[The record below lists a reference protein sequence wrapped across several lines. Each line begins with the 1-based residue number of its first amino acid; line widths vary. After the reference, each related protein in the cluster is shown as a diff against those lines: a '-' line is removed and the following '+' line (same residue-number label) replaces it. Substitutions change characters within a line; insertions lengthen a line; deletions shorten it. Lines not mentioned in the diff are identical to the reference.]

1 MRKLRF
7 DLTID
12 ASAALAPNADS
23 FYAQAYLGGSEIADN
38 FRTLPGIKYKTKI
51 GTVTF
56 GNQLLAVSPCNF
68 PNLNTDD
75 LSSVE
80 IDVCALSAMA
90 QVCQFDLEQ
99 SFVSLQMAAGSNGD
113 FTVANFFNFYWSEM
127 ANSINGQIE
136 SLRWQGDT
144 GLAPLPGPIPDPL
157 SLCDGYEVALTAGLV
172 PPVTVPPTTPVVNG
186 GTGAIATFAT
196 LITKLN
202 AAFALTPANIAS
214 RTADLRFYMPT
225 QLVNLYRYGVAAG
238 NTNAYITQ
246 DLNLTYLGIKIV
258 LCPGMSND
266 TFVITLKDNLIYAFD
281 GEGDSSDLR
290 AVNLADTVAEPV
302 IRTRAN
308 MKVGFSY
315 VNPGDIV
322 FYS

>member
-7 DLTID
+7 DLNID
-12 ASAALAPNADS
+12 ASALLAPNADA

-56 GNQLLAVSPCNF
+56 GTGLLAASPCNF

-80 IDVCALSAMA
+80 VDVCALSAMA

-113 FTVANFFNFYWSEM
+113 FTVASFFNFYWSEM
-127 ANSINGQIE
+127 ANAIAGQIE
-136 SLRWQGDT
+136 SLRWKGDT
-144 GLAPLPGPIPDPL
+144 LSVNPQLA
-157 SLCDGYEVALTAGLV
+157 LCDGYEKGLAASVLAGDV
-172 PPVTVPPTTPVVNG
+172 ING
-186 GTGAIATFAT
+186 GTGAITTFAT

-202 AAFALTPANIAS
+202 AAFALVPANIAS

-246 DLNLTYLGIKIV
+246 DLNLTFLGIKIV
-258 LCPGMSND
+258 LCPGMSNNK
-266 TFVITLKDNLIYAFD
+266 FVMTLKDNLLFAFD

-308 MKVGFSY
+308 MKVGFSF
-315 VNPGDIV
+315 VNPTDIV
-322 FYS
+322 YYA

>member
-7 DLTID
+7 DLNID
-12 ASAALAPNADS
+12 ASALLAPNAEA
-23 FYAQAYLGGSEIADN
+23 FYAQAYLGGTEIADN

-56 GNQLLAVSPCNF
+56 GSGLLASSPCNF

-75 LSSVE
+75 LSSHEV
-80 IDVCALSAMA
+80 DVAALSAMS

-113 FTVANFFNFYWSEM
+113 FSVANFFNYYWSEM
-127 ANSINGQIE
+127 ANAVNGQIE

-144 GLAPLPGPIPDPL
+144 A
-157 SLCDGYEVALTAGLV
+157 SLNPQLTLVDGYEKQLAAGVAAG
-172 PPVTVPPTTPVVNG
+172 TVING
-186 GTGAIATFAT
+186 GTGAITTFSGVGGLGA
-196 LITKLN
+196 KLE
-202 AAFALTPANIAS
+202 AAFALVPAAIAS
-214 RTADLRFYMPT
+214 RTADLRIYMPT
-225 QLVNLYRYGVAAG
+225 QLVNIYRLGVASG
-238 NTNAYITQ
+238 NTNAFITQ
-246 DLNLTYLGIKIV
+246 DLELTYLGIKIV

-266 TFVITLKDNLIYAFD
+266 TFVITLKDNLIFAFD
-281 GEGDSSDLR
+281 GEGDPSDLR

-308 MKVGFSY
+308 MKVGFSF
-315 VNPGDIV
+315 VNPTDIV
-322 FYS
+322 YYA